1 MSWVKAISDSIEAK
15 APMKETLGLIQ
26 GGISS
31 VTASLQRAIDATDPA
46 DYPLLLA
53 VLDLNA
59 ASFLQTLPRDAQFL
73 ADLIKS
79 LTNSVAITLPETFR
93 TEKEENC

>member
-31 VTASLQRAIDATDPA
+31 VTVQLQRAIDATDPA

-53 VLDLNA
+53 VLDLSA
-59 ASFLQTLPRDAQFL
+59 ASFRQTLPSGAQFL

-79 LTNSVAITLPETFR
+79 LTSSVAVTLPDDMRRKAGGE
-93 TEKEENC
+93 

>member
-31 VTASLQRAIDATDPA
+31 VTASLQRAIDAADPA

-53 VLDLNA
+53 VLDLSA
-59 ASFLQTLPRDAQFL
+59 ASFRQTLPLDAQFL

-79 LTNSVAITLPETFR
+79 LTNSVAITLPEDMKR
-93 TEKEENC
+93 KAGEE